1 MVTVF
6 HHNEM
11 AGLDAASP
19 LSVHESH
26 HLPWRRGTERAKLH
40 KHR

>member
-19 LSVHESH
+19 LSVHEPL
-26 HLPWRRGTERAKLH
+26 HLPLRRGTERAQLH
-40 KHR
+40 KLR